1 MSAIRCE
8 DEDLTLHA
16 RDSLYF
22 SLVPLPAVLLGAALV
37 SDVLYWLTAAAIYAR
52 ASEWLL
58 AAGLSS
64 GALAAAEGLI
74 RYVAAGGV
82 RPSRACWMHV
92 TGNLLALLFSA
103 SNLVYRLNQ
112 DATSAVVPAGITLT
126 AIVVCLLI
134 VTAYLGRGPVSD
146 APFDEADD
154 WDLI

>member
-1 MSAIRCE
+1 MSAVRRE

-16 RDSLYF
+16 WDSLYI

-37 SDVLYWLTAAAIYAR
+37 SDVLYWVTAAAICAR

-82 RPSRACWMHV
+82 QPSRACWMHV
-92 TGNLLALLFSA
+92 TGNLLALLLSA
-103 SNLVYRLNQ
+103 SNLVYRLNE
-112 DATSAVVPAGITLT
+112 DATNAVVPAGITLT
-126 AIVVCLLI
+126 AIVVCLLF
-134 VTAYLGRGPVSD
+134 VTAYQGRGLVSY
-146 APFDEADD
+146 APNDEADD